1 MRISSVSKEYAK
13 ALFLLAKHTGK
24 LDEIGDELESF
35 NALVER
41 SKPIKNFLLAPQL
54 SAETKIEALKRA
66 LSGKV
71 SEELLKFL
79 LVLTQKR
86 RQDHLAGLCASY
98 HEELNRYYNQV
109 EVFIESAVDLTD
121 MEQNAL
127 VTRLSEHLERKI
139 VAKAKVNPDLLGG
152 LVCRIGDVV
161 YDGSLRRQ
169 IQRLSIQ
176 MLKAKI

>member
-1 MRISSVSKEYAK
+1 MRTSPVSKEYAK
-13 ALFLLAKHTGK
+13 ALFLLARREGK

-35 NALVER
+35 NALVE
-41 SKPIKNFLLAPQL
+41 SNKPIKNFLLAPQL
-54 SAETKIEALKRA
+54 SAETKVEMLKHA

-79 LVLTQKR
+79 LVLIQKR
-86 RQDHLAGLCASY
+86 RQDHLAGICTSY
-98 HEELNRYYNQV
+98 HEELNRFYNRV

-121 MEQNAL
+121 KEQNTL
-127 VTRLSEHLERKI
+127 VTRLSEHLERKV
-139 VAKAKVNPDLLGG
+139 VAKAEVNPGLLGG

-161 YDGSLRRQ
+161 FDGSLRRQ
-169 IQRLSIQ
+169 IQQLSIQ